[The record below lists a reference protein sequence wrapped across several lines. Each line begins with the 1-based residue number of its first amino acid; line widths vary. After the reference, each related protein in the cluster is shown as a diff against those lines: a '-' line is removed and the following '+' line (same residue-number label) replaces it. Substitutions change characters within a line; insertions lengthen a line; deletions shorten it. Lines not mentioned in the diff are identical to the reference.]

1 MPSAPPNDCGMSVA
15 DIRKDYRQGEL
26 LERDA
31 SADPIEQFRRWF
43 ADAEKS
49 VAEPTAMTLA
59 TADAGGMPSARIV
72 LLKGFDAAGFVFF
85 TNKLSQKGRELA
97 ENPRA
102 ALVFF
107 WDALERQVRISGSV
121 EHVPPEMTES
131 YFHSRPTGSQIGAW
145 ASHQST
151 VVGSREELEKREKEL
166 GDQFAGREIPVP
178 DFWGGYRVVPAEI
191 EFWQG
196 RPSRLHDR
204 LRYRRVDGAWKIERL
219 SP

>member
-1 MPSAPPNDCGMSVA
+1 MSVA

-26 LERDA
+26 LEREA
-31 SADPIEQFRRWF
+31 SPDPIEQFRLWF
-43 ADAEKS
+43 ADAEKT

-59 TADAGGMPSARIV
+59 TADESGMPSARIV
-72 LLKGFDAAGFVFF
+72 LLKGFDAAGFVFY
-85 TNKLSQKGRELA
+85 TNKTSQKGRELA
-97 ENPRA
+97 ANPRA

-107 WDALERQVRISGSV
+107 WDALERQVRISGRV
-121 EHVPPEMTES
+121 EHVPAEMAEH
-131 YFHSRPTGSQIGAW
+131 YFRSRPAGSQIGAW

-151 VVGSREELEKREKEL
+151 VVGSREELERRETEL
-166 GDQFAGREIPVP
+166 NHQFAGQEIPVP
-178 DFWGGYRVVPAEI
+178 DFWGGYRVVPNEI

-204 LRYRRVDGAWKIERL
+204 LRYRLAGGSWKIERL

>member
-1 MPSAPPNDCGMSVA
+1 MGVA

-31 SADPIEQFRRWF
+31 SADPIGQFGRWF

-59 TADAGGMPSARIV
+59 TADAGGVPSARIV
-72 LLKGFDAAGFVFF
+72 LLKGFDAAGFVFY
-85 TNKLSQKGRELA
+85 TNKMSQKGRELA
-97 ENPRA
+97 ANPRA

-107 WDALERQVRISGSV
+107 WEPLERQVRISGAV
-121 EHVPPEMTES
+121 EQVPPAMTER
-131 YFHSRPTGSQIGAW
+131 YFHSRPAGSQIGAW

-166 GDQFAGREIPVP
+166 AGRFAGREIPVP
-178 DFWGGYRVVPAEI
+178 EFWGGYRVVPAEF

-204 LRYRRVDGAWKIERL
+204 LRYRLAGGAWKIERL